1 VLESRD
7 QLDSADD
14 SYDLLGTD
22 DRQLR
27 HTPPIHLC
35 DNIVNRGIF
44 FNTNRLWGHDCRNA
58 KRTHSLARGPAL
70 LDPEERL
77 KPVYG
82 RRIDAQLVA
91 MQEISLRND
100 PYETSI
106 IVQNGK
112 ASLIG
117 LQQQA
122 RGVDER
128 RVRFHGCKRGSHNVR
143 REHGLRPPPVT
154 AFSFPMFD

>member
-1 VLESRD
+1 VLKSRD

-27 HTPPIHLC
+27 HTPAIHLC
-35 DNIVNRGIF
+35 DNIVQGGIF
-44 FNTNRLWGHDCRNA
+44 LHTNRLWGHYCRNA
-58 KRTHSLARGPAL
+58 KRAHSLACGAAL

-82 RRIDAQLVA
+82 RRTDAQLVA
-91 MQEISLRND
+91 MQEISLRHD

-106 IVQNGK
+106 IVENGK

-128 RVRFHGCKRGSHNVR
+128 RAGFHGCKRGSHNGG

-154 AFSFPMFD
+154 IFSD

>member
-1 VLESRD
+1 MLESRD

-22 DRQLR
+22 DRQLCQ
-27 HTPPIHLC
+27 TPPVHPC
-35 DNIVNRGIF
+35 DNIVNGGIF
-44 FNTNRLWGHDCRNA
+44 LDTNRLWGHDCRNA

-70 LDPEERL
+70 LDSEERL

-82 RRIDAQLVA
+82 WRTDAQLVP
-91 MQEISLRND
+91 MQEISLRHD

-106 IVQNGK
+106 IVHNGK

-122 RGVDER
+122 RGVFGFTVANE
-128 RVRFHGCKRGSHNVR
+128 VRITSVASMVFGLLPSPPSHS
-143 REHGLRPPPVT
+143 L
-154 AFSFPMFD
+154 FD